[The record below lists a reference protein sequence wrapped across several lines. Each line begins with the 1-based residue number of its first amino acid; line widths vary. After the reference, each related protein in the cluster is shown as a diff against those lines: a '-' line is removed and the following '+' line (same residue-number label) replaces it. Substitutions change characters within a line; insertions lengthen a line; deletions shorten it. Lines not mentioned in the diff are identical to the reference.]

1 MTAEPRMEEL
11 LASIRKAIH
20 DDIGEVPASMSSRA
34 SGTVQRGSMR
44 ELHVK
49 VGEELA
55 SAASEIQQLR
65 EKINRS
71 RTTDALTPQREQP
84 ARSAS
89 LAAALQAEAPR
100 RSWRELEPQH
110 QPQPRQPQ
118 PQPQP
123 RLRSIL
129 VDNDAVVAP
138 RAEYTTRPAP
148 EPELPRYAEA
158 HRAWAEEP
166 VALPPPSHEPFRSRA
181 DAASIL
187 SDDSAQAVQSAFNRL
202 ADTVLARATGDKSI
216 EDLTK
221 ELLRGMLKQW
231 LDDNLPALVERLVRE
246 EIERV
251 ARNGR

>member
-34 SGTVQRGSMR
+34 SGTLQRGSMR

-71 RTTDALTPQREQP
+71 RTTEPLAPQREQP

-110 QPQPRQPQ
+110 KPQLRQ

-123 RLRSIL
+123 RLRSTL

-138 RAEYTTRPAP
+138 RAEYAARPAP
-148 EPELPRYAEA
+148 EPEQPRYAEA

-231 LDDNLPALVERLVRE
+231 LDDNLPSLVEKLVRE